1 MIKEQKMSE
10 GNSQVISCKKL
21 HALVL
26 PCILEEAESPLIL
39 MHHSLWELK
48 AKKELSCL
56 VLSCVRGDRV
66 F

>member
-39 MHHSLWELK
+39 MQSQSLG
-48 AKKELSCL
+48 A
-56 VLSCVRGDRV
+56 
-66 F
+66 